1 MASFSTALSALR
13 ATTTAI
19 DVVGN
24 NLANLNTTGYKDST
38 VSFHNLVTQAVG
50 ASLDETQVGFGVAPP
65 VTLANFTQGAIQT
78 SNNPL
83 SAAVDGNGFFV
94 VKDASTGATLY
105 TRDGTFKVDANGN
118 LLNATGEQVQGWTAV
133 GGQLN
138 LNSSI
143 STIQVPVGQ
152 IRQPIATS
160 NIAVSMNLDASP
172 PANGT
177 PGTFSTSIQTVDS
190 LGNPLIVTAN
200 FTQDPTNPLQWTY
213 QLTVPGN
220 TTTGGTPG
228 TPTALLASPG
238 TLVFGADGQLVTPDP
253 TNPIVPITITGLA
266 DNAADMNINWH
277 LYDANGQPTLTEFG
291 QPSAVSANSQDG
303 QTSAQLV
310 SVGMSNG
317 GKIEAQYSDGT
328 QQIVGQL
335 ALAGIRNPDS
345 LLAVGNN
352 EYEATAKTAL
362 PAIGTANTGGRGQ
375 ILGGSTEAST
385 VDIAQELT
393 NLIVLQSSYQAN
405 AKVVTTVDQLSQT
418 TINLKQ

>member
-83 SAAVDGNGFFV
+83 AAAIDGNGFFV
-94 VKDASTGATLY
+94 VKNPSTNATLY
-105 TRDGTFKVDANGN
+105 TRDGTFKVDGNGN
-118 LLNATGEQVQGWTAV
+118 LLNATGQQVQGWTAV

-143 STIQVPVGQ
+143 NTIQVPVGQ

-160 NIAVSMNLDASP
+160 NIGVSMNLDASP
-172 PANGT
+172 PTNGT

-200 FTQDPTNPLQWTY
+200 FTQDPVNPLQWTY

-220 TTTGGTPG
+220 TTTAGTPG
-228 TPTALLASPG
+228 VPTPLLATPG
-238 TLVFGADGQLVTPDP
+238 TLLFGANGQLVTPDP
-253 TNPIVPITITGLA
+253 TNPTVPITISGLS
-266 DNAADMNINWH
+266 DSAADMNINWH

-317 GKIEAQYSDGT
+317 GKIEAHDSDGT
-328 QQIVGQL
+328 QQI
-335 ALAGIRNPDS
+335 AGTNLQTGGNPQS
-345 LLAVGNN
+345 GFAVGF
-352 EYEATAKTAL
+352 
-362 PAIGTANTGGRGQ
+362 RGQ
-375 ILGGSTEAST
+375 QRIRGNGEDGASRT
-385 VDIAQELT
+385 
-393 NLIVLQSSYQAN
+393 SFR
-405 AKVVTTVDQLSQT
+405 
-418 TINLKQ
+418 